1 MDTLIKSASAINSI
15 ITFFIILLVKEF
27 TPNIGEQYAPIISGA
42 IIAIVIK
49 LVGNRKV
56 KNLEQDTNTKM
67 ADTQKTGDDH
77 IETLSKLITSLPDGN
92 KAKDTATE
100 ELDKLIKAKGE
111 LFEHKQKEFKESA
124 ETLARTKKYVED
136 SDDKFTE
143 AMRSISEQVK

>member
-1 MDTLIKSASAINSI
+1 
-15 ITFFIILLVKEF
+15 
-27 TPNIGEQYAPIISGA
+27 
-42 IIAIVIK
+42 
-49 LVGNRKV
+49 
-56 KNLEQDTNTKM
+56 M

-92 KAKDTATE
+92 TAKDTATE

>member
-1 MDTLIKSASAINSI
+1 MDTLNKSASSINSI

-49 LVGNRKV
+49 LVGKRKV